1 MNELIKGLKSFSLN
15 KNETNFD
22 NLLDQSISKLSGLV
36 VEQNEQIQWDLLKSN
51 YSKLRYI
58 NHVNNSLHLE
68 NHDKFIKSLQ
78 LFMDYIDTITMKYF
92 DEINFNNPGETD
104 EIIEKSRHIKLTLE
118 KSLCCE
124 DTIQKM
130 KFVLEAYSE
139 LVPIVE
145 NIRCEKYN
153 EIIDDE
159 EFLENFSFKRQ
170 KKN

>member
-15 KNETNFD
+15 KNETDFD
-22 NLLDQSISKLSGLV
+22 NLLDQSIISFSGLV
-36 VEQNEQIQWDLLKSN
+36 VEENEQVHWDLLKSN

-58 NHVNNSLHLE
+58 NYVNNSLHLE
-68 NHDKFIKSLQ
+68 NHEKFMKSLQ
-78 LFMDYIDTITMKYF
+78 LFMDYIDTVTMKYF
-92 DEINFNNPGETD
+92 DEINFNEPD
-104 EIIEKSRHIKLTLE
+104 ESPEINEQSRNIKLTLE

-124 DTIQKM
+124 NLIQKM
-130 KFVLEAYSE
+130 KFVLDAYSE

-153 EIIDDE
+153 EVIDDE